1 MFNSLR
7 GKITSVMVL
16 ITLTITVLL
25 TVISYFKVKES
36 VIVQMKSDGTTLI
49 TVLSKDIEKSKLNDL
64 NEIQLQLKGVK
75 EKSEE
80 NIEYISIADENLD
93 IILDNTKVYDN
104 NIQKV
109 DGVSGATEQGDI
121 KQTVSDGQV
130 DGFIFEKEG
139 KKVYNV
145 SSPVTFKDGN
155 KAIFNIGISLDS
167 MYAYL
172 KAALIDIVLISLG
185 IQVIVIIIA
194 MIISN
199 LLTKPLTQITDLL
212 EEVENNNLKV
222 QMNIESNSEIGKLS
236 KGLNNTVNNL
246 RNTIGSIRNTAIVLG
261 DSADILVESAS
272 ETSLSSKDISM
283 STGEVSSV
291 IEKQGQSISNIVDIF
306 EDFSIKL
313 DEMINEINII
323 SDGNNN
329 INKVTVDSINE
340 LHCLVN
346 SIEDVREFF
355 SSFIKNI
362 TMLSDRIQ
370 KIDEIT
376 VLINNIAEQT
386 NLLSLNAAIEAARVG
401 EVGNGF
407 GVVADSIR
415 TLSEQVKDSSKSIN
429 NIVKDISDNTKEII
443 NISNVLDEKIDSQKN
458 IVHRTVNSCDGI
470 INEINN
476 NNSKLTTEVYQSLRV
491 LSEEKQVITNSVNNI
506 SNIALEITASTEEI
520 MATMENQSEETEKL
534 SLLGE
539 KLNDVSKDLIK
550 MVEMFEL

>member
-16 ITLTITVLL
+16 ITLTITVSL

-222 QMNIESNSEIGKLS
+222 QMNIKSNSEIGKLS

-376 VLINNIAEQT
+376 ALINNIAEQT

-476 NNSKLTTEVYQSLRV
+476 NSKLTTEVYQSLRV

-506 SNIALEITASTEEI
+506 SNIALEILLTEGI

>member
-16 ITLTITVLL
+16 ITLTITVSL

-222 QMNIESNSEIGKLS
+222 QMNIKSNSEIGKLS

-476 NNSKLTTEVYQSLRV
+476 NSKLTTEVYQSLRV

-506 SNIALEITASTEEI
+506 SNIALEILLTEGI

>member
-16 ITLTITVLL
+16 ITLTITVSL

>member
-1 MFNSLR
+1 
-7 GKITSVMVL
+7 
-16 ITLTITVLL
+16 
-25 TVISYFKVKES
+25 
-36 VIVQMKSDGTTLI
+36 
-49 TVLSKDIEKSKLNDL
+49 
-64 NEIQLQLKGVK
+64 
-75 EKSEE
+75 
-80 NIEYISIADENLD
+80 
-93 IILDNTKVYDN
+93 
-104 NIQKV
+104 
-109 DGVSGATEQGDI
+109 
-121 KQTVSDGQV
+121 
-130 DGFIFEKEG
+130 
-139 KKVYNV
+139 
-145 SSPVTFKDGN
+145 
-155 KAIFNIGISLDS
+155 
-167 MYAYL
+167 
-172 KAALIDIVLISLG
+172 
-185 IQVIVIIIA
+185 
-194 MIISN
+194 
-199 LLTKPLTQITDLL
+199 
-212 EEVENNNLKV
+212 
-222 QMNIESNSEIGKLS
+222 
-236 KGLNNTVNNL
+236 
-246 RNTIGSIRNTAIVLG
+246 
-261 DSADILVESAS
+261 
-272 ETSLSSKDISM
+272 M
-283 STGEVSSV
+283 STGEASSV

-491 LSEEKQVITNSVNNI
+491 LSEEKQVITNSVNDI
-506 SNIALEITASTEEI
+506 SNIAVEITASTEEI

>member
-7 GKITSVMVL
+7 GKITSAMVL
-16 ITLTITVLL
+16 ITLTITVSL

-222 QMNIESNSEIGKLS
+222 QMNIKSNSEIGKLS

-506 SNIALEITASTEEI
+506 SNIALEILLTEGI

>member
-16 ITLTITVLL
+16 ITLTITVSL

-222 QMNIESNSEIGKLS
+222 QMNIKSNSEIGKLS

>member
-222 QMNIESNSEIGKLS
+222 QMNIKSNSEIGKLS

>member
-16 ITLTITVLL
+16 ITLTITVSL

-222 QMNIESNSEIGKLS
+222 QMNIKSNSEIGKLS

-476 NNSKLTTEVYQSLRV
+476 NSKLTTEVYQSLRV

>member
-16 ITLTITVLL
+16 ITLTITVSL

-346 SIEDVREFF
+346 SIEDVRGFF

-376 VLINNIAEQT
+376 ALINNIAEQT

>member
-222 QMNIESNSEIGKLS
+222 QMNIKSNSEIGKLS

-506 SNIALEITASTEEI
+506 SNIALEILLTEGI

>member
-172 KAALIDIVLISLG
+172 KAALRDIVLISLG

-222 QMNIESNSEIGKLS
+222 QMNIKSNSEIGKLS

-346 SIEDVREFF
+346 SIEDVRGFF

-506 SNIALEITASTEEI
+506 SNIALEILLTEGI

>member
-7 GKITSVMVL
+7 GKITSAMVL
-16 ITLTITVLL
+16 ITLTITVSL

>member
-16 ITLTITVLL
+16 ITLTITVSL

-222 QMNIESNSEIGKLS
+222 QMNIKSNSEIGKLS

-506 SNIALEITASTEEI
+506 SNIALEILLTEGI

>member
-16 ITLTITVLL
+16 ITLTITVSL

-222 QMNIESNSEIGKLS
+222 QMNIKSNSEIGKLS

-506 SNIALEITASTEEI
+506 SNIALEILLTEEI

>member
-1 MFNSLR
+1 
-7 GKITSVMVL
+7 
-16 ITLTITVLL
+16 
-25 TVISYFKVKES
+25 
-36 VIVQMKSDGTTLI
+36 
-49 TVLSKDIEKSKLNDL
+49 
-64 NEIQLQLKGVK
+64 
-75 EKSEE
+75 
-80 NIEYISIADENLD
+80 
-93 IILDNTKVYDN
+93 
-104 NIQKV
+104 
-109 DGVSGATEQGDI
+109 
-121 KQTVSDGQV
+121 
-130 DGFIFEKEG
+130 
-139 KKVYNV
+139 
-145 SSPVTFKDGN
+145 
-155 KAIFNIGISLDS
+155 

-222 QMNIESNSEIGKLS
+222 QMNIKSNSEIGKLS

>member
-93 IILDNTKVYDN
+93 IILDYTKVYDN
-104 NIQKV
+104 NIHKV

-401 EVGNGF
+401 EVGYGF

-470 INEINN
+470 IYEINN
-476 NNSKLTTEVYQSLRV
+476 YNSKLTTEVYQSLRV

>member
-7 GKITSVMVL
+7 GKITSAMVL
-16 ITLTITVLL
+16 ITLTITVSL

-222 QMNIESNSEIGKLS
+222 QMNIKSNSEIGKLS